1 VLFARDRVTDILAN
15 MQHKHVI
22 IFRQEEVE
30 KQAAEGLPAF
40 RKEREKRVR
49 PQLDQPFGMLC

>member
-49 PQLDQPFGMLC
+49 PQLDQPLGF